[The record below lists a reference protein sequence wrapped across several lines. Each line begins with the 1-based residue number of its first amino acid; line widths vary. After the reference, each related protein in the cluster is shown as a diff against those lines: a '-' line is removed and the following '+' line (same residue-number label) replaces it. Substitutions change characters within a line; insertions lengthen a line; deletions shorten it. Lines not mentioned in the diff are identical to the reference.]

1 MSHKCVRCGSIY
13 EDNDSSI
20 LRGCKCGSI
29 FFLFTKTQQDVKEFQ
44 DIQQELQNKDTT
56 LEQELSKSIEQKK
69 EIEKEQIEKDVKAEV
84 SEIHAP
90 REIKKEIIEEGIKDR
105 KKFGIETVRITKGGV
120 YEINIDAL
128 MKRKPL
134 IILEKG
140 KIYLIHLPSA
150 FERFAKE

>member
-1 MSHKCVRCGSIY
+1 MSHKCVRCGTIY

-29 FFLFTKTQQDVKEFQ
+29 FFLYTKTPQDVKEFQ
-44 DIQQELQNKDTT
+44 EIQQELQNKDTT
-56 LEQELSKSIEQKK
+56 LEQEINRGIEQKR
-69 EIEKEQIEKDVKAEV
+69 EIEKEVKAEV
-84 SEIHAP
+84 EEVHAP
-90 REIKKEIIEEGIKDR
+90 REVKKEIVKEEVKER
-105 KKFGIETVRITKGGV
+105 QKFGIETVKMTKKGI

-150 FERFAKE
+150 FEIFSKE